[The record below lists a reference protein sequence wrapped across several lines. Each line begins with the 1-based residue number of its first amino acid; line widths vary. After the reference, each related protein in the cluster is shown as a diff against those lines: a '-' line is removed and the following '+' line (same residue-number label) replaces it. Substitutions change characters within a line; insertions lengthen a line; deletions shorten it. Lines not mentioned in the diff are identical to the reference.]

1 MLDNPYRFL
10 EQQAADNPD
19 GIAMIDG
26 ATEGTEITFK
36 QLLDATDCLA
46 AKLANLGFG
55 VGSAVAL
62 QMEKKWAWIFTLAL
76 WRLGATSIG
85 ASSMGMNFAA
95 FGATH
100 LITKNQETEFDGV
113 LVKIDQEWL
122 DGAMSGD
129 RYGKVESFGSQNPYP
144 IIALTSGT
152 TGKPKQVP
160 ITVQMLITRAERA
173 AARNLTDNPVIFLI
187 GGASHFGQLLQLICL
202 MRGWPNCVFMPM
214 PESMKGLPRA
224 FERFGA
230 DTLAGAPGQI
240 KAALAVVG
248 NSLRSSKSLKRLYM
262 GGGTIPE
269 DLRDVAINFYRWQI
283 FTSFASTEV
292 GTSTAWE
299 LRLGDDTR
307 NLGKPV
313 PEAQIEIVDE
323 QDVAVAPGDVGR
335 IRIKTDVM
343 APGYLNNPEATAK
356 AFQNGWF
363 YPGDRGRFLDSGD
376 LYYEGREGEAI
387 NIAGLKV
394 DPSVID
400 DHVLTHPKV
409 RDAATFGIEAQGEL
423 RYLACAVV
431 LSELVNMKELLQ
443 FTRRE
448 FGERTPLIF
457 FTVDSIPRN
466 EMGKIK
472 RVELTKDYSADLMK
486 MLRDSFK
493 K

>member
-10 EQQAADNPD
+10 EQCAADNPT

-26 ATEGTEITFK
+26 ATAGTEITFK

-46 AKLANLGFG
+46 AKLSELGFRA
-55 VGSAVAL
+55 GSAVAL

-85 ASSMGMNFAA
+85 ASSIGNFAA
-95 FGATH
+95 VGATH
-100 LITKNQETEFDGV
+100 LITKNQEAEFDGV

-122 DGAMSGD
+122 DSAMSGD
-129 RYGKVESFGSQNPYP
+129 RYGRVESFGSQNPYP
-144 IIALTSGT
+144 IVALTSGT
-152 TGKPKQVP
+152 TGRPKQVP
-160 ITVQMLITRAERA
+160 ITTQMLITRAERA
-173 AARNLTDNPVIFLI
+173 AARNLTDKPVIFLI

-202 MRGWPNCVFMPM
+202 MRGWPNCVFMPR
-214 PESMKGLPRA
+214 PDEMKDLPKA

-230 DTLAGAPGQI
+230 DTLAGSPGQI
-240 KAALAVVG
+240 KAALATVG
-248 NSLRSSKSLKRLYM
+248 NGLRSSKNLKRLYM
-262 GGGTIPE
+262 GGGLIPE

-299 LRLGDDTR
+299 LRLGVDTR

-323 QDVAVAPGDVGR
+323 HDAAVEPGVIGR

-343 APGYLNNPEATAK
+343 ASGYLNNPEATEK
-356 AFQNGWF
+356 TFRDGWF
-363 YPGDRGRFLDSGD
+363 YPGDRGRFLDTGD

-387 NIAGLKV
+387 NLAGLKV

-409 RDAATFGIEAQGEL
+409 RDAATFGIEFKGEL

-431 LSELVNMKELLQ
+431 LGESVNMKELLH
-443 FTRRE
+443 FTKRE
-448 FGERTPLIF
+448 FGERTPMIF

-472 RVELTKDYSADLMK
+472 RGELTSDYSGDLLK
-486 MLRDSFK
+486 MLRDHYK
-493 K
+493 R